1 MSYLDVPRLH
11 FAGNFSANPSTI
23 NNTPS
28 NFDPTVPINF
38 QNDSWNPNGNAAWT
52 FLNCQVR
59 SAVNAAGQVYP
70 TSGTD
75 PVIGAAV
82 LSTNQPVPAKL
93 VDLDTQQQGVSEIWG
108 LHVRVAISDTDYFE
122 GDFRVVC
129 FNDINFSRVIDGV
142 GDSAASAYY
151 QSFLDNVTWG
161 SQLSSPFL
169 KELQSVS
176 PTRLSI
182 KFIVDG
188 FNDDSNS
195 LEFTQGRIVGTI
207 GPAWENEP
215 PNFVLGRSLRPPATA
230 TPTTP
235 YQLWFGYARV
245 DATRQKVL
253 VDLGNSIPTTS
264 PGGPPPNLGA
274 LMVAIN
280 PSGKNP
286 IILGSYGYSQSTYL
300 EKAGIQEYDVTPEQ
314 IKMLANTPLGV
325 LQVLA
330 STPQGQ
336 FNVLLQEGQ
345 NGTYINAT
353 QQVYRMNPGDVK
365 QVELIA
371 LQFGAPAAGQK
382 ISLQL
387 YGDQFGPTPPP
398 VCKPSSGLTFL
409 KKVTTGADGRA
420 SFNITAAAPGNPRKF
435 IDGQIYGVQYNW
447 GKDADSNFPADPN
460 EYINVLVF
468 DSFKKPPTWAN
479 IKPILDQYAKLY
491 PFMDSI
497 FQLNNPMV
505 IQQNIPAF
513 QMVLNIP
520 DTDPRYM
527 PVTRDMSRDKRQRIL
542 EWLNNGAPTI

>member
-11 FAGNFSANPSTI
+11 FAGYFIANPSTI

-38 QNDSWNPNGNAAWT
+38 QNESWNPNGNASWT
-52 FLNCQVR
+52 FLNCTVR
-59 SAVNAAGQVYP
+59 SAINASGQVYP

-129 FNDINFSRVIDGV
+129 FNDINFSRVVDGV

-169 KELQSVS
+169 QELQSAS

-207 GPAWENEP
+207 GPAHENEP
-215 PNFVLGRSLRPPATA
+215 PNFVLGRSLRPPAT
-230 TPTTP
+230 PP
-235 YQLWFGYARV
+235 NSILWFGYARV

-264 PGGPPPNLGA
+264 PGGQPPNLGA

-286 IILGSYGYSQSTYL
+286 IILGSYGYSESTYL
-300 EKAGIQEYDVTPEQ
+300 EKAGIQEYDVTPDQ

-353 QQVYRMNPGDVK
+353 QQVYRMNPGDVEK
-365 QVELIA
+365 VELIA
-371 LQFGAPAAGQK
+371 LQFGAPAPGQK
-382 ISLQL
+382 INLQL

-409 KKVTTGADGRA
+409 KKVTTGADGRV
-420 SFNITAAAPGNPRKF
+420 SFKITAAAPGNPRKF

-460 EYINVLVF
+460 EYVNVLVF
-468 DSFKKPPTWAN
+468 DSFEKPPTWAN
-479 IKPILDQYAKLY
+479 LKPILDQYAKLY

-497 FQLNNPMV
+497 FQLNNPVV
-505 IQQNIPAF
+505 IQQNIAAF
-513 QMVLNIP
+513 QMVLNIA

-542 EWLNNGAPTI
+542 EWLNNGAPTT

>member
-11 FAGNFSANPSTI
+11 FAGNFIANPSTI
-23 NNTPS
+23 NNTVT
-28 NFDPTVPINF
+28 NFDPNVAINF
-38 QNDSWNPNGNAAWT
+38 QNESWNPNGNAAWT

-70 TSGTD
+70 TAGPD

-82 LSTNQPVPAKL
+82 LSTDQPVAAKL

-108 LHVRVAISDTDYFE
+108 LHVKVAISDTDYLE

-129 FNDINFSRVIDGV
+129 FNDINFSRVVDGL

-182 KFIVDG
+182 KFVVDG

-207 GPAWENEP
+207 GPARENEP
-215 PNFVLGRSLRPPATA
+215 PNFLLGRLLRPPAT
-230 TPTTP
+230 PP
-235 YQLWFGYARV
+235 NPSLWFGYARV
-245 DATRQKVL
+245 DSVRQKVL

-280 PSGKNP
+280 PSSNSP

-300 EKAGIQEYDVTPEQ
+300 EKAGIQEYDVTADQ
-314 IKMLANTPLGV
+314 IKLLAKTPLGV

-345 NGTYINAT
+345 NGAYINAT

-365 QVELIA
+365 TVELIA
-371 LQFGAPAAGQK
+371 LQFGEPAPGQK

-387 YGDQFGPTPPP
+387 SGDAFGPTPPP
-398 VCKPSSGLTFL
+398 VCKPASGLTFL
-409 KKVTTGADGRA
+409 KKVTTGDDGRA
-420 SFNITAAAPGNPRKF
+420 SFQITAAAPGNPRKF
-435 IDGQIYGVQYNW
+435 IDGQIYGVQYTW
-447 GKDADSNFPADPN
+447 AKDADSNFPADPN
-460 EYINVLVF
+460 EYVNVLVF
-468 DSFKKPPTWAN
+468 DSFEKEPTWEN
-479 IKPILDQYAKLY
+479 LKPILDQYAKLY

-497 FQLNNPMV
+497 FQLNDPAV
-505 IQQNIPAF
+505 IQQNIAAF
-513 QMVLNIP
+513 KMVLNIV

-527 PVTRDMSRDKRQRIL
+527 PVTRDMSRDKRKRIV
-542 EWLNNGAPTI
+542 EWLGKGAPTS

>member
-28 NFDPTVPINF
+28 NFDPSVPINF
-38 QNDSWNPNGNAAWT
+38 QNESWNPNGNAAWT

-70 TSGTD
+70 TSGSD

-129 FNDINFSRVIDGV
+129 FNDINFSRVVDGV

-207 GPAWENEP
+207 GPAGENEP
-215 PNFVLGRSLRPPATA
+215 PNFVLGRSLRPPA

-300 EKAGIQEYDVTPEQ
+300 EKAGIQEYDVTPDQ

-371 LQFGAPAAGQK
+371 LQFGAPAPGQK

-387 YGDQFGPTPPP
+387 FGDAFGPTPPP

-460 EYINVLVF
+460 EYVNVLVF
-468 DSFKKPPTWAN
+468 DSFEKPPTWAN

-497 FQLNNPMV
+497 FQLNNPAV
-505 IQQNIPAF
+505 IQQNIAAF
-513 QMVLNIP
+513 QMVLNIV

-542 EWLNNGAPTI
+542 DWLSNGAPTT